1 MQEKLSKNLES
12 RQLILNVS
20 SLLGAHAII
29 SRYVITFRV
38 NWELKMMD

>member
-12 RQLILNVS
+12 RQLISNVS
-20 SLLGAHAII
+20 SLLEGRAII
-29 SRYVITFRV
+29 SRYVIMFRV